1 MTYQSTLN
9 LLFSSKNIIPNYH
22 CDTQKNVISVIG
34 GLDSET
40 SLYMANIFSAYKI
53 PQVTYCFFS
62 PELREKTQLRS
73 IYQMVPSETNQCTGV
88 VRLLLHFQWT
98 WVGIIAVND
107 GQGDTFVQI
116 LLALLSE
123 NGICPAFIDRLPPFT
138 STEDMIDDFFLP
150 RSKENLSFFL
160 TQIKMKVFVISGDTH
175 TMISLKWFLFVAQ
188 MDAMTEA
195 IMGKVWIMTAQWD
208 FSLHTFERMLNIEVF
223 HGSLSFT
230 VKSKEVFEFQNF
242 LHTVTSPW
250 PKEDG
255 FIRGFWEQA
264 FMCLLSDSEVDK
276 AKKRRCTGEEKLESL
291 PGPFFEMSMT
301 AQSYCIYNAVH
312 AIAQALHTLCV
323 ARQKYKTMSKNGD
336 LLQTSSQQSWQLHPF
351 LRSVSFNNT
360 AGDPIHFNE
369 RGELETGFDIINW
382 VTFPNQSFLRVKV
395 GRMDLQASPGT
406 EFSINEE
413 LITWQRKFNQV
424 QPFSVC
430 NDNCQPGY
438 SRKTKEGK
446 PFCCYDCAPCPE
458 GKISNK
464 KDMDECSKCPDDEY
478 PNKDK
483 DQCLPKVL
491 NFLSYDEP
499 LGITLTFLVVSM
511 SVITILVLG
520 IFIKHRN
527 TPIVKANNLSLTYGL
542 LISLLLCFLCS
553 LLFIGRPQMLSCLL
567 RQVIFAIVFSVTIS
581 SLFAKTITV
590 VLAFMATKPGSKIRK
605 WVGKRLAYSV
615 VLSCSIIQ
623 AGLCSLWLYTAPS
636 FPNVDTHSMFKET
649 VIECKEGSVIM
660 FYCVLGYLGL
670 LSSVTFFV
678 AFFARKLPS
687 TFNEA
692 KFITFSML
700 VFFSVWLSFVPTYLS
715 TKGKYMVAVEIFS
728 ILSSSAGL
736 LGCVFSPKCYIIIL
750 RPELNSKEHVL
761 LRN

>member
-9 LLFSSKNIIPNYH
+9 LLFSSKNIIPNYR
-22 CDTQKNVISVIG
+22 CETQKNMISVIG

-107 GQGDTFVQI
+107 AQGDTFVQI

-123 NGICPAFIDRLPPFT
+123 NGICPAFIGRLPPFT
-138 STEDMIDDFFLP
+138 STEDMIDDFLLTK
-150 RSKENLSFFL
+150 SKDNLSFL
-160 TQIKMKVFVISGDTH
+160 THIKIKVFVISGDTL
-175 TMISLKWFLFVAQ
+175 TMLTLKWFLIVAQ
-188 MDAMTEA
+188 RGVMTEA
-195 IMGKVWIMTAQWD
+195 IMGK
-208 FSLHTFERMLNIEVF
+208 
-223 HGSLSFT
+223 
-230 VKSKEVFEFQNF
+230 
-242 LHTVTSPW
+242 
-250 PKEDG
+250 
-255 FIRGFWEQA
+255 
-264 FMCLLSDSEVDK
+264 
-276 AKKRRCTGEEKLESL
+276 
-291 PGPFFEMSMT
+291 
-301 AQSYCIYNAVH
+301 
-312 AIAQALHTLCV
+312 
-323 ARQKYKTMSKNGD
+323 
-336 LLQTSSQQSWQLHPF
+336 LHPF

-382 VTFPNQSFLRVKV
+382 VTFPNQSFLRLKV
-395 GRMDLQASPGT
+395 GRMDQQASQDT
-406 EFSINEE
+406 ELTIKEE

-424 QPFSVC
+424 QPLSVC
-430 NDNCQPGY
+430 NDNCHPGF
-438 SRKTKEGK
+438 SRKKKEGK

-458 GKISNK
+458 GKISDK
-464 KDMDECSKCPDDEY
+464 KNMDDCSKCPDDEY

-511 SVITILVLG
+511 SVTTILVLG

-527 TPIVKANNLSLTYGL
+527 TPIVKANNLSLTYCL

-553 LLFIGRPQMLSCLL
+553 LLFIGRPQMLTCLF
-567 RQVIFAIVFSVTIS
+567 RQVIFGIIFSVAVS
-581 SLFAKTITV
+581 SLLAKTITV
-590 VLAFMATKPGSKIRK
+590 VLAFMATKPGSKTKK
-605 WVGKRLAYSV
+605 WVGKRLAYSI

-660 FYCVLGYLGL
+660 FYCVLGYLCL
-670 LSSVTFFV
+670 LASVTFTV

-715 TKGKYMVAVEIFS
+715 TEGKYVVAVEIFS
-728 ILSSSAGL
+728 ILSSGAGL

-761 LRN
+761 VRN